1 MKFGI
6 LDRYIG
12 KNVFF
17 TILLVTFCLTLLTT
31 LITFVDQMLYIG
43 RGSVDFLFLVSHV
56 ALEVP
61 GIVVLFFPVAVLLGG
76 VIALGNLARTSELIV
91 MQSIGISRTGIVL
104 SALKTVIPL
113 ILVIVCLGE
122 FVVPRVEQYAE
133 NRLNFASSNGNLSV
147 TNDGLWLREGHSFI
161 GIRYTMSDGS
171 LLDIVRYE
179 VEGKNLKAFS
189 RAKSGV
195 YSDGKWVM
203 RDVRKTVFA
212 ENKVI
217 RTSLAEE
224 KWSLNLTPERVE
236 VVGVKGYNLTAR
248 GLIDYIN
255 YLEENN
261 QDASSYRLELYNK
274 FMSPLTMI
282 VMLLLAAST
291 VFGPL
296 RSMTMGARVL
306 AGIALGFGFY
316 LANQIGAPFAL
327 VYGIPPIL
335 GASLPTLVFM
345 LLAIA
350 LLRRKV

>member
-1 MKFGI
+1 M
-6 LDRYIG
+6 
-12 KNVFF
+12 
-17 TILLVTFCLTLLTT
+17 
-31 LITFVDQMLYIG
+31 
-43 RGSVDFLFLVSHV
+43 RG
-56 ALEVP
+56 
-61 GIVVLFFPVAVLLGG
+61 
-76 VIALGNLARTSELIV
+76 
-91 MQSIGISRTGIVL
+91 
-104 SALKTVIPL
+104 
-113 ILVIVCLGE
+113 
-122 FVVPRVEQYAE
+122 
-133 NRLNFASSNGNLSV
+133 
-147 TNDGLWLREGHSFI
+147 
-161 GIRYTMSDGS
+161 
-171 LLDIVRYE
+171 
-179 VEGKNLKAFS
+179 
-189 RAKSGV
+189 
-195 YSDGKWVM
+195 
-203 RDVRKTVFA
+203 VRKTEYT

-217 RTSLAEE
+217 RTNLAEE

-335 GASLPTLVFM
+335 GASLPTLAFM
-345 LLAIA
+345 FLAIV
-350 LLRRKV
+350 LLRR

>member
-31 LITFVDQMLYIG
+31 LITFVDQMRYIG

-189 RAKSGV
+189 
-195 YSDGKWVM
+195 
-203 RDVRKTVFA
+203 
-212 ENKVI
+212 
-217 RTSLAEE
+217 
-224 KWSLNLTPERVE
+224 
-236 VVGVKGYNLTAR
+236 
-248 GLIDYIN
+248 
-255 YLEENN
+255 
-261 QDASSYRLELYNK
+261 
-274 FMSPLTMI
+274 
-282 VMLLLAAST
+282 
-291 VFGPL
+291 
-296 RSMTMGARVL
+296 
-306 AGIALGFGFY
+306 
-316 LANQIGAPFAL
+316 
-327 VYGIPPIL
+327 
-335 GASLPTLVFM
+335 
-345 LLAIA
+345 
-350 LLRRKV
+350 

>member
-12 KNVFF
+12 KNVFL
-17 TILLVTFCLTLLTT
+17 TILLVTVFLTLLTA
-31 LITFVDQMLYIG
+31 LITFVDQMRYIG
-43 RGSVDFLFLVSHV
+43 RGSVDFMFLLSHV
-56 ALEVP
+56 ALEIP

-91 MQSIGISRTGIVL
+91 MQSIGISRTGIVF

-113 ILVIVCLGE
+113 IIVIVCLGE

-133 NRLNFASSNGNLSV
+133 NRLNLASSNGNLSV
-147 TNDGLWLREGHSFI
+147 THDGLWLREGNSFI

-179 VEGKNLKAFS
+179 VEGKELKVFS
-189 RAKSGV
+189 KAKSGV
-195 YSDGKWVM
+195 YTNGQWEM
-203 RDVRKTVFA
+203 RGVKRTEFLGDRVVNTVLP
-212 ENKVI
+212 V
-217 RTSLAEE
+217 E
-224 KWSLNLTPERVE
+224 KWKLNLTPDRVE
-236 VVGVKGYNLTAR
+236 IVGVKGYNLTAS

-261 QDASSYRLELYNK
+261 QDAASYKLELYNK
-274 FMSPLTMI
+274 FMAPFTMI

-306 AGIALGFGFY
+306 AGITLGFGFY
-316 LANQIGAPFAL
+316 LTNQIGAPFSL
-327 VYGIPPIL
+327 VYGIPPLI
-335 GASLPTLVFM
+335 GASFPTLVF
-345 LLAIA
+345 LFIAIM
-350 LLRRKV
+350 LLRRKA

>member
-1 MKFGI
+1 MN
-6 LDRYIG
+6 Y
-12 KNVFF
+12 
-17 TILLVTFCLTLLTT
+17 
-31 LITFVDQMLYIG
+31 
-43 RGSVDFLFLVSHV
+43 VS
-56 ALEVP
+56 
-61 GIVVLFFPVAVLLGG
+61 
-76 VIALGNLARTSELIV
+76 
-91 MQSIGISRTGIVL
+91 
-104 SALKTVIPL
+104 
-113 ILVIVCLGE
+113 
-122 FVVPRVEQYAE
+122 
-133 NRLNFASSNGNLSV
+133 
-147 TNDGLWLREGHSFI
+147 
-161 GIRYTMSDGS
+161 
-171 LLDIVRYE
+171 
-179 VEGKNLKAFS
+179 
-189 RAKSGV
+189 
-195 YSDGKWVM
+195 
-203 RDVRKTVFA
+203 
-212 ENKVI
+212 
-217 RTSLAEE
+217 
-224 KWSLNLTPERVE
+224 
-236 VVGVKGYNLTAR
+236 
-248 GLIDYIN
+248 IDYIN

>member
-31 LITFVDQMLYIG
+31 LITFVDQMRYIG

-179 VEGKNLKAFS
+179 VEGKNLKACS
-189 RAKSGV
+189 RA
-195 YSDGKWVM
+195 M
-203 RDVRKTVFA
+203 
-212 ENKVI
+212 
-217 RTSLAEE
+217 
-224 KWSLNLTPERVE
+224 
-236 VVGVKGYNLTAR
+236 
-248 GLIDYIN
+248 
-255 YLEENN
+255 
-261 QDASSYRLELYNK
+261 
-274 FMSPLTMI
+274 
-282 VMLLLAAST
+282 
-291 VFGPL
+291 
-296 RSMTMGARVL
+296 
-306 AGIALGFGFY
+306 
-316 LANQIGAPFAL
+316 
-327 VYGIPPIL
+327 
-335 GASLPTLVFM
+335 
-345 LLAIA
+345 
-350 LLRRKV
+350 